1 MTIECKGLEPKTIK
15 DFAGYIVLSN
25 YDASLRIE
33 MGDGHIICLDVS
45 SRYKGNMEYF
55 KCLGKILDNPNTP
68 DIFMNYLLKHD
79 FSDWI
84 LQNIPNT
91 KIRVEIMW
99 NQLPNPIQ
107 FIIDHTSSQSIKKID
122 RPYCTN
128 LYQEYIAW
136 CENNGEKTFA
146 NNILGKKFSQIGI
159 DRTRLQNNGK
169 RKYHYIL
176 NCFKIITKLR
186 ESDLSDIKEFSDTPQ
201 ADVSPNETTDI
212 SIFNMLEIIPSKII
226 SPQPVNNSSLPS
238 KDNQNKSIQDFFD
251 YVIKDIHT
259 PVASTS
265 EASGISKTFKIPE
278 PVIDKPETS
287 KLSDSKPINEVS
299 SAILPT
305 RAQCEER
312 FRKWAIDH
320 GEDPDVFVIIT
331 EKDVKVFY
339 EYQDRMMSDADAV
352 DFVKEDGI
360 DVNDIFYISR
370 RERLISEEIYLCNL
384 EDARK
389 FQIYVYDNEEW

>member
-1 MTIECKGLEPKTIK
+1 
-15 DFAGYIVLSN
+15 
-25 YDASLRIE
+25 
-33 MGDGHIICLDVS
+33 
-45 SRYKGNMEYF
+45 
-55 KCLGKILDNPNTP
+55 
-68 DIFMNYLLKHD
+68 
-79 FSDWI
+79 
-84 LQNIPNT
+84 
-91 KIRVEIMW
+91 
-99 NQLPNPIQ
+99 
-107 FIIDHTSSQSIKKID
+107 
-122 RPYCTN
+122 
-128 LYQEYIAW
+128 
-136 CENNGEKTFA
+136 
-146 NNILGKKFSQIGI
+146 
-159 DRTRLQNNGK
+159 
-169 RKYHYIL
+169 
-176 NCFKIITKLR
+176 
-186 ESDLSDIKEFSDTPQ
+186 
-201 ADVSPNETTDI
+201 
-212 SIFNMLEIIPSKII
+212 MLEIIPSKII

>member
-1 MTIECKGLEPKTIK
+1 MASGEWHKANNYLKSLIIEPYVTIKCKGLKPKAIK

-91 KIRVEIMW
+91 KIRAKTMQD
-99 NQLPNPIQ
+99 QLLNPIQ
-107 FIIDHTSSQSIKKID
+107 FIIDHTFLWPVEKID
-122 RPYCTN
+122 RPYYTN

-186 ESDLSDIKEFSDTPQ
+186 KSGLDDIKEFSNTPQ
-201 ADVSPNETTDI
+201 ADVSPNEITDI
-212 SIFNMLEIIPSKII
+212 PILNVSEIISLKII
-226 SPQPVNNSSLPS
+226 LPQLINNSLLPS
-238 KDNQNKSIQDFFD
+238 KDN
-251 YVIKDIHT
+251 
-259 PVASTS
+259 
-265 EASGISKTFKIPE
+265 
-278 PVIDKPETS
+278 
-287 KLSDSKPINEVS
+287 
-299 SAILPT
+299 
-305 RAQCEER
+305 
-312 FRKWAIDH
+312 
-320 GEDPDVFVIIT
+320 
-331 EKDVKVFY
+331 
-339 EYQDRMMSDADAV
+339 
-352 DFVKEDGI
+352 
-360 DVNDIFYISR
+360 
-370 RERLISEEIYLCNL
+370 
-384 EDARK
+384 
-389 FQIYVYDNEEW
+389 